1 MKIIDEIQKIILGY
15 PVGEPIFS
23 KDIVKVISGTN
34 DLPLS
39 SVSKYVPVAFRRLM
53 DKGIKVKRF
62 EKGIYYRYENCPFG
76 ETGINKNKI
85 IAKKYLQGNR
95 GYETGPA
102 VLHAMGFTTLM
113 SNVPRAFVSNAAAS
127 RSFTDKKFNIKI
139 IKPKTLLSE
148 KNIRYFQFLD
158 LLKLI
163 DEIPID
169 NEHPEIFLKKFV
181 ELYDLKPDIIVLN
194 AHKFYNKNILEAVMS
209 VVFGQK
215 KENPPKTV

>member
-1 MKIIDEIQKIILGY
+1 MKIIKEIQKILLDY
-15 PVGEPIFS
+15 PIGEPIFS

-39 SVSKYVPVAFRRLM
+39 SVSEYVPVAFRRLM

-76 ETGINKNKI
+76 ETGINKNRI

-113 SNVPRAFVSNAAAS
+113 SNVPRAFVSNAAER

-148 KNIRYFQFLD
+148 ENIRYFQFLD
-158 LLKLI
+158 LVKLI

-169 NEHPEIFLKKFV
+169 NKHPETILKKFA
-181 ELYDLKPDIIVLN
+181 EIYDLDLDKLITC
-194 AHKFYNKNILEAVMS
+194 ANKYYRKNVLEAVLQFVNTTMR
-209 VVFGQK
+209 QI
-215 KENPPKTV
+215 P

>member
-1 MKIIDEIQKIILGY
+1 MKIIEEIQKILLDY

-23 KDIVKVISGTN
+23 KDIVKIISDTN
-34 DLPLS
+34 DMPLS

-62 EKGIYYRYENCPFG
+62 KKGIYYRYEDCPFG
-76 ETGINKNKI
+76 ETGINKDKI
-85 IAKKYLQGNR
+85 IAEKYLHGSM
-95 GYETGPA
+95 GYETVPA

-113 SNVPRAFVSNAAAS
+113 SNVPRVFVSNAAAR

-148 KNIRYFQFLD
+148 ENVRYFQFLD
-158 LLKLI
+158 LVKLI

-169 NEHPEIFLKKFV
+169 NKHPETIFKKFA
-181 ELYDLKPDIIVLN
+181 EINDLDLDKLITY
-194 AHKFYNKNILEAVMS
+194 ANKHYEKNVLEAVVHFVNVTMK
-209 VVFGQK
+209 QI
-215 KENPPKTV
+215 P